1 MAKWRDTYDRLAG
14 TFAASWRKTDSKD
27 SVEGGSPSADAGSG
41 GLVEGNTKMSKELD
55 DVDNIIQ
62 EKLGYSSKIFK
73 HILNIKILLD
83 CQALNKDGDEFEL
96 SLPEQVYSDYCAY
109 QGLSASYFLEAQ
121 DPVIARLYG
130 TRIKLIPKKA
140 AKTIEVDGVKYQ
152 EVQDG

>member
-1 MAKWRDTYDRLAG
+1 
-14 TFAASWRKTDSKD
+14 
-27 SVEGGSPSADAGSG
+27 
-41 GLVEGNTKMSKELD
+41 MSKELD
-55 DVDNIIQ
+55 IDDIIE

-73 HILNIKILLD
+73 HILNIKVLLD

-109 QGLSASYFLEAQ
+109 QGLSPKYFLEDQNVAC
-121 DPVIARLYG
+121 LYG
-130 TRIKLIPKKA
+130 TRVKLIPKKA